1 MQDFPL
7 HTPDS
12 APDGAGDFM
21 RDLEKGYGFVPNLA
35 GVMATAPALM
45 KGYFTLNQLFEQTSL
60 TAPEQQVVLLAASY
74 TNACGYCMGAHTAL
88 AEMAGVP
95 QGSIDALRE
104 GRSLPDERLE
114 ALRRFTQ
121 AVVDKRGHMP
131 EADLQAFY
139 DAGFTQQNVLEV
151 VLGVG
156 MKTLSNYT
164 NHIAGTPLDSAFAG
178 KEWTPPA

>member
-1 MQDFPL
+1 MSDFPV

-12 APDGAGDFM
+12 VSAETGDFM
-21 RDLEKGYGFVPNLA
+21 RDLEKGYGFIPNLA

-45 KGYFTLNQLFEQTSL
+45 KGYFQINQLFEQTSL
-60 TAPEQQVVLLAASY
+60 TAPERQVVLLAASF
-74 TNACGYCMGAHTAL
+74 TNACDYCMGAHTAL

-95 QGSIDALRE
+95 QDSIDALRE
-104 GRSLPDERLE
+104 GRPLPDERLE

-121 AVVDKRGHMP
+121 SVVDKRGHMP

-139 DAGFTQQNVLEV
+139 EAGFTAQNVLEV

-178 KEWTPPA
+178 KEWNPPA

>member
-1 MQDFPL
+1 MSDFPV

-12 APDGAGDFM
+12 APAEAGAFM
-21 RDLEKGYGFVPNLA
+21 RELEKGYGFIPNLA
-35 GVMATAPALM
+35 GVMASAPALM
-45 KGYFTLNQLFEQTSL
+45 EGYFTLNQLFEKTSFSG
-60 TAPEQQVVLLAASY
+60 PERQVVLLAVSY
-74 TNACGYCMGAHTAL
+74 TNACDYCMGAHTAL

-95 QGSIDALRE
+95 QDSIDALRE

-121 AVVDKRGHMP
+121 AVVDRRGHMP
-131 EADLQAFY
+131 EADLRAFY
-139 DAGFTQQNVLEV
+139 EAGFTPQNVLEV

-164 NHIAGTPLDSAFAG
+164 NHIAGTPLDAAFAG
-178 KEWTPPA
+178 KEWMPPA

>member
-1 MQDFPL
+1 MSDFPV
-7 HTPDS
+7 HTPES
-12 APDGAGDFM
+12 TSPEAGEFM
-21 RDLEKGYGFVPNLA
+21 RELEKGYGFIPNLA

-45 KGYFTLNQLFEQTSL
+45 QGYFQLNQLFEQTSL
-60 TAPEQQVVLLAASY
+60 SAPERQVVLLAASF
-74 TNACGYCMGAHTAL
+74 TNACDYCMGAHTAL

-95 QGSIDALRE
+95 QDSIAALRAGE
-104 GRSLPDERLE
+104 PLPDDRLE
-114 ALRRFTQ
+114 ALRRFTH

-131 EADLQAFY
+131 EDDLQAFY
-139 DAGFTQQNVLEV
+139 AAGFTAQNVLEV

-178 KEWTPPA
+178 KEWNPPA

>member
-1 MQDFPL
+1 MSDYPV
-7 HTPDS
+7 HTPES
-12 APDGAGDFM
+12 APEGAGDFM
-21 RDLEKGYGFVPNLA
+21 RELEKAYGFVPNLA

-45 KGYFTLNQLFEQTSL
+45 QGYFQLNQLFEQTSL
-60 TAPEQQVVLLAASY
+60 TPAERQVVLLSASF
-74 TNACGYCMGAHTAL
+74 TNTCGYCMGAHTAL

-95 QGSIDALRE
+95 EDCIGALRQGE
-104 GRSLPDERLE
+104 PLPDPRLD

-121 AVVDKRGHMP
+121 AVVEQRGFLP
-131 EADLQAFY
+131 ESELQAFH
-139 DAGFTQQNVLEV
+139 DAGFTPQNVLEV

-164 NHIAGTPLDSAFAG
+164 NHIAGTPLDQAFAG